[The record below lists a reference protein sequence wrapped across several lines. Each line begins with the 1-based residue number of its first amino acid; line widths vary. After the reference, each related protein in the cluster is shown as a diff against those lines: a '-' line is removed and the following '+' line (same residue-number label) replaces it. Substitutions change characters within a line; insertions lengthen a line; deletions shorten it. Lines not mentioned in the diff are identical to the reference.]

1 MLRWVDSVTGR
12 TLTRYSPRRR
22 RPALT
27 ADARIAPTK
36 WRIRGSLPKVLPAVR
51 PVFLAG
57 LVLVE
62 QSMTSTALVVAALY
76 VALACAAEGYP
87 AKGRGTR
94 SAITGVFILADIVWL
109 VIAIDHFGF
118 IPVLL
123 PFGYAVAAG
132 VVAAC
137 VSWTLGIEVPLLATI
152 IYYCAALVYCSVMN
166 QVLAGEATVYLA
178 AALTLAGGLLG
189 YVGGEVY
196 RLDRSRRAHDRLR
209 LLSSAD
215 SEMAEAEGDG
225 ELFVTISTAAAN
237 IAEASRV
244 WLMRVDDETGMM
256 HLETRARDSRKLYSA
271 RSVSATEGIAGEAVL
286 KGRGLI
292 INDAAPR
299 SRRLSDFEQQF
310 ADHHVIAVPI
320 PDVDG
325 TIGVILAT
333 RKRSQPGFTT
343 TELDLLTVLASA
355 GGAKLQTARLLRRLQ
370 VSATRDSLTGLY
382 NHGTFLE
389 ELQRQIEQTAARN
402 DHFSLIVLDMDKF
415 KQINDTEGHIEGDRV
430 LMALARKLQDHFR
443 LTDFIARCG
452 GDEFAVLL
460 PGMKREDALP
470 IADRAAAA
478 MEQIG
483 KDLRL
488 RTPTTA
494 SWGIASFPDDAR
506 TDKELYRK
514 ADARLYIAKRAG
526 GGRLES
532 AGDASSPPDESR
544 DMSRAPVSLEPT
556 DSADGT
562 PAVRSAG

>member
-1 MLRWVDSVTGR
+1 MPS
-12 TLTRYSPRRR
+12 
-22 RPALT
+22 A
-27 ADARIAPTK
+27 
-36 WRIRGSLPKVLPAVR
+36 
-51 PVFLAG
+51 
-57 LVLVE
+57 
-62 QSMTSTALVVAALY
+62 ALVAAALY
-76 VALACAAEGYP
+76 VAVACAAAGYP
-87 AKGRGTR
+87 AKQRGTR
-94 SAITGVFILADIVWL
+94 AAIAGIFVLADIVWL
-109 VIAIDHFGF
+109 IVAVDYFGL

-123 PFGYAVAAG
+123 PLGYAVAAG
-132 VVAAC
+132 AVAAC
-137 VSWTLGIEVPLLATI
+137 LSWTLGIEVPLLATI

-166 QVLAGEATVYLA
+166 QLLAGQATVYLA

-225 ELFVTISTAAAN
+225 ELFVTISTSAAN

-244 WLMRVDDETGMM
+244 WLMRVDGETGMM
-256 HLETRARDSRKLYSA
+256 HLETRTRDSRKLGGA
-271 RSVSATEGIAGEAVL
+271 RSALATEGIAGEAVL
-286 KGRGLI
+286 KRRGII
-292 INDAAPR
+292 INDAAVR
-299 SRRLSDFEQQF
+299 SKRLSGLEQQF
-310 ADHHVIAVPI
+310 TDHHVIAVPI
-320 PDVDG
+320 HDVDG

-333 RKRSQPGFTT
+333 RKRSQPGFTS
-343 TELDLLTVLASA
+343 TELDLLTMLASA
-355 GGAKLQTARLLRRLQ
+355 GGAKLQTARLLRRLT

-389 ELQRQIEQTAARN
+389 ELRRQIEQTAIRR
-402 DHFSLIVLDMDKF
+402 DHLSLIVLDMDKF
-415 KQINDTEGHIEGDRV
+415 KQINDTEGHLEGDRV

-460 PGMKREDALP
+460 PGMKRDDVVP
-470 IADRAAAA
+470 IARRAAEA

-526 GGRLES
+526 GGRFES
-532 AGDASSPPDESR
+532 ADGACPPPDEPSK
-544 DMSRAPVSLEPT
+544 MARAPVSLQPT
-556 DSADGT
+556 GTDDRT